1 MELKVSDMQCGDYR
15 SGAKYF
21 CLFQLRSKF
30 WAGYVRLVHRGSLL
44 RYFKASRLTLLVL
57 VLEGWLLLLR
67 VAVVKSASGICHAL
81 TRPAHVVTITIAG
94 LNKGLIAMGALERFL
109 LPVRF
114 LMFDHVTEL
123 WR

>member
-1 MELKVSDMQCGDYR
+1 MQCGDYR
-15 SGAKYF
+15 SGAKYL

-30 WAGYVRLVHRGSLL
+30 WAGNVRLVHRSPLL
-44 RYFKASRLTLLVL
+44 WYIKASQLTLLVL
-57 VLEGWLLLLR
+57 VLEGWLGLRLR
-67 VAVVKSASGICHAL
+67 VAVVDGAGGAGHAL
-81 TRPAHVVTITIAG
+81 ARTAHVVPITIAG
-94 LNKGLIAMGALERFL
+94 LNKGLIAMGALERLL